1 MKREKINNDVSMP
14 FKENA
19 KIYDIKNQNSMS
31 CINEKQVNKIS
42 QSNLLQD
49 ILNISRLTK
58 HLNRISSYST
68 WMY

>member
-31 CINEKQVNKIS
+31 CINEK
-42 QSNLLQD
+42 
-49 ILNISRLTK
+49 
-58 HLNRISSYST
+58 
-68 WMY
+68 